1 MAGNDYFHFSMLV
14 FLRSIFTICLILACF
29 SCEMA
34 KQDVADP
41 EPQVQFDLDA
51 IVERGYINALVD
63 NNSISYFIYKGH
75 PMGYEY
81 ELLKLLADHLKVD
94 LKIKVT
100 SGLERAIEQLG
111 TGEGDILA
119 FPLAITKPLKSQVEF
134 TYPHFNAYQVL
145 VQRKP
150 DNWRRLTLD
159 QINENLI
166 RNPVD
171 LIGKEVYV
179 ISGTSHAMRLKNLSE
194 ELGGDI
200 IIREDSINSE
210 SESLVRKVALGEIDY
225 TVADHTLAH
234 VNTSYYPN
242 LDVQTVLSMP
252 QQIAWGLRKNNP
264 KLLETINTWLT
275 KIKKGPTFMVI
286 YNRYF
291 KSPRTS
297 LMRMNSDYSSL
308 GGNKLSQYDILI
320 KKGAEKLG
328 WDWRLL
334 ASIVYQESKFK
345 VGDESWA
352 GAQGLMQ
359 LMPETA
365 KRFGAKDVY
374 DPAEN
379 MKAGVNYLGYLDR
392 YWTKR
397 ITDPDER
404 MKFILASYNAGLA
417 HILDARKLTEK
428 YQKDAQQWNDVE
440 FFLLKK
446 SDPKFYKD
454 PLSKAG
460 YCKCE
465 EPVNYVKDVLARYQE
480 YKLHIKLPE
489 VEEQVVQNLNASR

>member
-1 MAGNDYFHFSMLV
+1 MLV
-14 FLRSIFTICLILACF
+14 FCRCILTICMLLTCF
-29 SCEMA
+29 SCERVS
-34 KQDVADP
+34 QE
-41 EPQVQFDLDA
+41 EPTTESQIKLDLDA
-51 IVERGYINALVD
+51 IVKRGYINALVD
-63 NNSISYFIYKGH
+63 NNSISYFIYKGQ

-81 ELLKLLADHLKVD
+81 ELLKLLADHLKVG

-100 SGLERAIEQLG
+100 SGIERAIEQLNS
-111 TGEGDILA
+111 GEGDIIA
-119 FPLAITKPLKSQVEF
+119 FPLAITKSLKSSVAF

-159 QINENLI
+159 QVNENLI

-171 LIGKEVYV
+171 LIGKEIHV
-179 ISGTSHAMRLKNLSE
+179 IAGTSHAMRLKNLSE

-200 IIREDSINSE
+200 LIREDTINSE
-210 SESLVRKVALGEIDY
+210 SESLVRKVALGEIPY

-252 QQIAWGLRKNNP
+252 QQIAWAIRLNAP
-264 KLLETINTWLT
+264 TLLETINQWLT

-308 GGNKLSQYDILI
+308 GGNKLSQYDVLI
-320 KKGAEKLG
+320 KQGAEKLA

-334 ASIVYQESKFK
+334 ASIVYQESRFK
-345 VGDESWA
+345 MSDESWA

-365 KRFGAKDVY
+365 KRFGAKDVF
-374 DPAEN
+374 DPKEN
-379 MKAGVNYLGYLDR
+379 IKAGVNYLRYLDK

-397 ITDPDER
+397 IENPDER

-417 HILDARKLTEK
+417 HILDSRKLAEK
-428 YQKDAQQWNDVE
+428 YGKNSQVWEDVE

-465 EPVNYVKDVLARYQE
+465 EPVNYVKDVLARYEE

-489 VEEQVVQNLNASR
+489 AEEQVVQNLNAAK